1 MKMDGA
7 PEVERLFLA
16 LPLPAA
22 ARAALARLAEPING
36 VVWGPPGQLHL
47 TLRFLGDVDAATR
60 TTIEERLAAVRVEP
74 FLLPLTGTGAFPPQG
89 TPRTVWV
96 GTGAGHPR
104 LFQLR
109 QRLDD
114 ALLAA
119 GLALDVRTFIPH
131 VTLARCRPEAAGIV
145 AWLRRHRDLEGPPV
159 RVDCFE
165 LCASEL
171 LPAGA
176 VHTVKRRFPLA
187 N

>member
-1 MKMDGA
+1 MTDGGA
-7 PEVERLFLA
+7 HASERLFLS

-22 ARAALARLAEPING
+22 ARAALSRLAEPLHGIAW
-36 VVWGPPGQLHL
+36 VPPGRLHL
-47 TLRFLGDVDAATR
+47 TLRFLGDLDAAAKAVV
-60 TTIEERLAAVRVEP
+60 EERLAAIQVEP
-74 FLLPLTGTGAFPPQG
+74 FLLPLSGVGAFPPQG
-89 TPRTVWV
+89 PPHTVWT

-114 ALLAA
+114 ALLSA
-119 GLALDVRTFIPH
+119 GLPLDVRTFIPH
-131 VTLARCRPEAAGIV
+131 VTLGRCGPEAASV
-145 AWLRRHRDLEGPPV
+145 AAWLRRHRDFEGPPI

-171 LPAGA
+171 RPAGA
-176 VHTVKRRFPLA
+176 AHTLKRRFPLA

>member
-1 MKMDGA
+1 MDEA
-7 PEVERLFLA
+7 HSTDRLFLA

-22 ARAALARLAEPING
+22 ARAVLARLAEPLNG
-36 VVWGPPGQLHL
+36 VAWVPPGQLHL
-47 TLRFLGDVDAATR
+47 TLRFLGDIDAATR
-60 TTIEERLAAVRVEP
+60 TTIEERLASVRVAP
-74 FLLPLTGTGAFPPQG
+74 FLLPLAGVGAFPPQG
-89 TPRTVWV
+89 APRTVWA

-131 VTLARCRPEAAGIV
+131 VTLARCRPDAAGV
-145 AWLRRHRDLEGPPV
+145 TAWLRRHRDLEGPPV
-159 RVDCFE
+159 RVDCFD

-171 LPAGA
+171 RPAGA

>member
-1 MKMDGA
+1 MSVDVA
-7 PEVERLFLA
+7 PASERLFLA
-16 LPLPAA
+16 LPLPTP
-22 ARAALARLAEPING
+22 ARAELARLAEPLEG
-36 VVWGPPGQLHL
+36 VAWGPPGQFHL
-47 TLRFLGDVDAATR
+47 TLRFLGEVDAPTR
-60 TTIEERLAAVRVEP
+60 TAIEERLAAVRVEP
-74 FLLPLTGTGAFPPQG
+74 FLLPLAGVGAFPPQG
-89 TPRTVWV
+89 APRTVWA

-119 GLALDVRTFIPH
+119 GLTLDVRTFLPH
-131 VTLARCRPEAAGIV
+131 VTLARCRPEAAGV
-145 AWLRRHRDLEGPPV
+145 AAWLRRHRDLEGPPV

-187 N
+187 K